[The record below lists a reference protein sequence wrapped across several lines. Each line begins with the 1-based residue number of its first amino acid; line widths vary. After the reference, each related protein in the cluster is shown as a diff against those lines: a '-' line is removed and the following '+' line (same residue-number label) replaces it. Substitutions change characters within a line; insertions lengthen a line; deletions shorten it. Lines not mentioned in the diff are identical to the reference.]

1 MRNFILF
8 LFSITLISTS
18 NLYSQ
23 NNKKLAKRSVSETG
37 LDKTMEW
44 YRDAKFGM
52 FIHWGLYSVAGKA
65 EWFRYNQ
72 NIPDDEYRSIA
83 NQFNPTEFDA
93 ESWVLAAKSSGM
105 KWITIVAKHH
115 DGFAIYNS
123 EADGFDITATPFGKK
138 GRDPLEELAAACR
151 KHDMKLGFYY
161 SHYQDWNHPGG
172 GKARISYAEKS
183 ERPFRKY
190 MDEKALPQVKELL
203 TKYGDIVIIW
213 FDTPMH
219 LSDSEADEFRELV
232 RQTSPGTLIGGRLDD
247 ATGDFW
253 SIPDDR
259 VPVEPFGEP
268 WETCMTSNHAW
279 GWRIPQNE
287 TRPAREMI
295 EHLCS
300 IVSRGGNFLL
310 NTGPSP
316 TGKLNKNDLAEF
328 RKVGE
333 WLKINGEAIY
343 GTRANPYY
351 NSPYLCTT
359 KENKIYFHLFNWPE
373 GSFIIER
380 LNSAVKKVWMLAD
393 PTQKQLEFSKE
404 GNKIRIS
411 LPENKPDSI
420 NSIIVVE
427 TDDVADIQNFL
438 PAEDKNGTIN
448 IPARKITIIEKRF
461 SSLNEDQSVLSI
473 NDTRRAWVN
482 GSFEVNFPGKYDIYI
497 NNSKGDSCNN
507 ISYWIKINGKKIDVP
522 IIASGSA
529 EEFTNQMVG
538 NVEFKNAGVYN
549 YTIRPTDWYLET
561 DNILTKIKNI
571 QLVKTKD

>member
-1 MRNFILF
+1 
-8 LFSITLISTS
+8 
-18 NLYSQ
+18 
-23 NNKKLAKRSVSETG
+23 
-37 LDKTMEW
+37 
-44 YRDAKFGM
+44 
-52 FIHWGLYSVAGKA
+52 
-65 EWFRYNQ
+65 
-72 NIPDDEYRSIA
+72 
-83 NQFNPTEFDA
+83 
-93 ESWVLAAKSSGM
+93 
-105 KWITIVAKHH
+105 
-115 DGFAIYNS
+115 
-123 EADGFDITATPFGKK
+123 
-138 GRDPLEELAAACR
+138 
-151 KHDMKLGFYY
+151 
-161 SHYQDWNHPGG
+161 
-172 GKARISYAEKS
+172 
-183 ERPFRKY
+183 
-190 MDEKALPQVKELL
+190 
-203 TKYGDIVIIW
+203 
-213 FDTPMH
+213 
-219 LSDSEADEFRELV
+219 
-232 RQTSPGTLIGGRLDD
+232 
-247 ATGDFW
+247 
-253 SIPDDR
+253 
-259 VPVEPFGEP
+259 
-268 WETCMTSNHAW
+268 
-279 GWRIPQNE
+279 
-287 TRPAREMI
+287 MI

-448 IPARKITIIEKRF
+448 IPARKITIIEERF